1 MSIVCTDDN
10 KFFLPR
16 CLQRRRGSHHLGRS
30 TCILLPL
37 PLKRL
42 KYRKL
47 ERTDTDSYFKHKR
60 EARMN
65 RTPQP
70 GDIVEARFELYNGL
84 VWPGNIGIVESL
96 GKRGNVEEAE
106 VAWERAEG
114 TTTLLVHINCLKII
128 D

>member
-1 MSIVCTDDN
+1 
-10 KFFLPR
+10 
-16 CLQRRRGSHHLGRS
+16 
-30 TCILLPL
+30 
-37 PLKRL
+37 
-42 KYRKL
+42 
-47 ERTDTDSYFKHKR
+47 
-60 EARMN
+60 MN

-96 GKRGNVEEAE
+96 GRRGNVEEAE